1 MHTICVQGVV
11 PPTIDAQIVDTIAR
25 AGSGMSRGPTA
36 VIGIRNTEGRVYR
49 LVHTVGVAESLALA
63 AGLERLGLVDDPAEF
78 DKARQGCDS
87 IFSVPDWHPSQQ
99 GDDTD

>member
-1 MHTICVQGVV
+1 MHTIRVQGVV
-11 PPTIDAQIVDTIAR
+11 PPTIDAQIVDAISR
-25 AGSGMSRGPTA
+25 AGSAASRGPTA

-49 LVHTVGVAESLALA
+49 LVHTAGVAESLALA

-99 GDDTD
+99 DEGY